1 MPGKPHPPHSHQ
13 LLFDTALVYMF
24 AEPTLL
30 ASMSSV
36 RYFRPTGFPFVLPLH
51 VIEDYAN
58 DIDDALESL
67 LLP

>member
-1 MPGKPHPPHSHQ
+1 
-13 LLFDTALVYMF
+13 MF